1 MKFTFEKHV
10 ISNKIIPKFVDIHY
24 FKREKISFLEISC
37 SYFSMIYIGNHK
49 TPYVTMGFTFGKK

>member
-1 MKFTFEKHV
+1 MKFTLKKHV

-24 FKREKISFLEISC
+24 FKRE
-37 SYFSMIYIGNHK
+37 YFSMIYIGNHK